1 VPPDA
6 AADAAEAA
14 MLVAAT
20 VGNLIHAQDILL
32 SLDTTTSAG
41 RLAAA

>member
-1 VPPDA
+1 
-6 AADAAEAA
+6 

-32 SLDTTTSAG
+32 SLDTPAVG
-41 RLAAA
+41 VAERPAEAA